1 MIDVFIFIGWVRPE
15 CILIVDKTFSSKWN
29 VMTTF
34 QSCYSDAVHPAFFV
48 TGLGKKKSFKPKKKG
63 PLHKVCR
70 LFSFSIWIRHVRLCN
85 RGFLLLNLVHLN
97 LLLTW
102 ALVACSNSPRIE
114 RDRPPAD
121 WGKRLPS
128 LISAVSFPENK
139 TPSDNPWRRSEER
152 FASLYRHQPQRNKG
166 LKSFPRWV
174 KNFEAQVFNRR
185 TIFFLHITHLKV
197 Q

>member
-15 CILIVDKTFSSKWN
+15 CILIVDKTFSSKLN

-34 QSCYSDAVHPAFFV
+34 QSCYSDALNPAFFV
-48 TGLGKKKSFKPKKKG
+48 TGLGKKTASSQKKG
-63 PLHKVCR
+63 HLHNVCL

-85 RGFLLLNLVHLN
+85 RGFFIAESGTSQSSFDLS
-97 LLLTW
+97 
-102 ALVACSNSPRIE
+102 ACCVQQLAPHWEISPASWLGQTFAI
-114 RDRPPAD
+114 PYL
-121 WGKRLPS
+121 GC
-128 LISAVSFPENK
+128 LISRTKLMLPK

-174 KNFEAQVFNRR
+174 KNFEA
-185 TIFFLHITHLKV
+185 
-197 Q
+197 

>member
-48 TGLGKKKSFKPKKKG
+48 TGLGKKKKLQTKKKRAT
-63 PLHKVCR
+63 PQSMPA
-70 LFSFSIWIRHVRLCN
+70 FQ
-85 RGFLLLNLVHLN
+85 FLDLASPCSLVQ
-97 LLLTW
+97 
-102 ALVACSNSPRIE
+102 PRIFIAE
-114 RDRPPAD
+114 SGTSQSSFDLSACCVQQLAPHWEISPAS
-121 WGKRLPS
+121 WLGQTFAIPYLGC
-128 LISAVSFPENK
+128 LISRTKLMLPK

-174 KNFEAQVFNRR
+174 KNFEA
-185 TIFFLHITHLKV
+185 
-197 Q
+197 